1 MKKKTAVSKKQGRF
15 LNEFLKTKSLEELLP
30 LYTVAVSKNSEIFK
44 ILPEDLTNPV
54 RESLRNFQTAIG
66 MPEKS
71 DRSDF
76 TREAILRNLQ
86 SLNGEELLSNYTFS
100 LTRDPAAYSRISE
113 ETRTAAENWLDELRA
128 CVTGKNGLFS
138 NEFDPE
144 TYVDGFIEFAGGSRI
159 TDILGLNV
167 RTENADYFFRQENVV
182 VELKIL
188 KTDFLETNRDKLQAA
203 RNELLKKI
211 KITPG
216 MILGTDKTYPRELFD
231 AHFLI
236 LRDALQKITKKA
248 NKQIKNSKTLLNAPD
263 AQGIVIFLVDGFYSV
278 SPMLTIEL
286 LHEPVSRQYSAVD
299 AFIFVTF
306 RRKVT
311 LDLGD
316 GPFDYFVFQPRYK
329 PDFPESLPDFI
340 NRFGAQWFAY
350 LQRLS
355 GKRFNKHIL
364 SYDPLGLAGGIWK

>member
-1 MKKKTAVSKKQGRF
+1 M
-15 LNEFLKTKSLEELLP
+15 
-30 LYTVAVSKNSEIFK
+30 
-44 ILPEDLTNPV
+44 
-54 RESLRNFQTAIG
+54 
-66 MPEKS
+66 
-71 DRSDF
+71 
-76 TREAILRNLQ
+76 
-86 SLNGEELLSNYTFS
+86 SNYTFS
-100 LTRDPAAYSRISE
+100 LTQDPAAYFLISE

-128 CVTGKNGLFS
+128 CVIGKNGLFS

-182 VELKIL
+182 VELNIL

-216 MILGTDKTYPRELFD
+216 MILGTDKTYLREPFD

-263 AQGIVIFLVDGFYSV
+263 ARGIVIFLVDGFYSV
-278 SPMLTIEL
+278 SPMLSIEL

-299 AFIFVTF
+299 AFIFLTF

-311 LDLGD
+311 IDRGD

-329 PDFPESLPDFI
+329 PGFPESLPDFI
-340 NRFGAQWFAY
+340 NRLGAQWFAY

-364 SYDPLGLAGGIWK
+364 SYNPRGFAGAVWK